1 MLVSLSALSNVS
13 FKVWLFDKNGQ
24 RQKVERLSGSWSV
37 NDISYPVLS
46 FPADLGGD

>member
-13 FKVWLFDKNGQ
+13 FEVWLFDKNGQ